1 MQLKSWVAGALAL
14 LSLAVQ
20 GAEEVQYQLTVTNAT
35 QHLAEVKAH
44 FPASENSEVMVQLP
58 NWRTGK
64 YQILPLAN
72 GLRRVQA
79 ISADGKAL
87 PIEKIDKS
95 SWKIQTSAGQGFSV
109 HYELYANE
117 LGSRTRHISD
127 SHAYLDASAV
137 FVYNPAMRPLPIS
150 ITLNVPEGWQSRS
163 GMDKGDC
170 EHCFVAR
177 DYDQLI
183 SSPIETGIHQFFST
197 KVDGRDIELLIWGEG
212 NYDSAQMLK
221 DLASIAKTTNAMF
234 DSLPYQQ
241 RYLFIVHATDGEG
254 GATEHLNSTV
264 IQRPRWNFAPR
275 KEYLKFIRTAAH
287 EYFHTWNV
295 KAYRPAGLVPY
306 DYHQENYSKLLWV
319 AEGNTSY
326 FDNLLTLQA
335 GVQTEKEYLEEL
347 NGSLTRY
354 FDTPGRFEQT
364 AAESSFDEWIQPNGD
379 RHQNASV
386 SIYTKGEML
395 GLVMDLMLRQASNG
409 KRGLADVHKAL
420 YRAHRIEQGGY
431 NSSDLLQ
438 ILQALSDE
446 DWQAFWR
453 DYVEGVKELPL
464 LELLQAAGIERVAEK
479 KSDDNNAFYWWGLEV
494 ESGSEKEF
502 AKIKSVLKDSPA
514 WKAGLTS
521 SDIVV
526 AIDSVKVD
534 AKTFAARAQDAKD
547 KAVTVQFFRHDRLR
561 STTLTAEPKASEKFK
576 LQVIEKAS
584 RKQQR
589 LRSAWLSQ

>member
-1 MQLKSWVAGALAL
+1 MQLKTLFVGTLAL
-14 LSLAVQ
+14 FSLMVH
-20 GAEEVQYQLTVTNAT
+20 GADQVQYQLTITNAT

-44 FPASENSEVMVQLP
+44 FPASEKSEVLVQLP

-72 GLRRVQA
+72 GLRDVQA
-79 ISADGKAL
+79 ISADGKSL
-87 PIEKIDKS
+87 PIEKVDKS
-95 SWKIQTSAGQGFSV
+95 SWRIQTAAGQGFSV

-117 LGSRTRHISD
+117 LGTRTRHISD

-137 FVYNPAMRPLPIS
+137 FVYNPVMRPLPIS
-150 ITLNVPEGWQSRS
+150 ITLNVPEGWRSRS

-170 EHCFVAR
+170 EHCFIAG

-183 SSPIETGIHQFFST
+183 SSPIETGIHQFLST

-221 DLASIAKTTNAMF
+221 DLAAMVKTTNAMF

-264 IQRPRWNFAPR
+264 IQRPRWSFAPR
-275 KEYLKFIRTAAH
+275 KEYLKFMRTAAH

-364 AAESSFDEWIQPNGD
+364 AAESSFDEWIQPSGD
-379 RHQNASV
+379 RHQNAAV

-395 GLVMDLMLRQASNG
+395 GLVMDLQLRQASNG

-420 YRAHRIEQGGY
+420 YRSHRVEQGGY

-438 ILQALSDE
+438 ILQALSDD

-479 KSDDNNAFYWWGLEV
+479 KADDNNAFYWWGLEV
-494 ESGSEKEF
+494 ESGSDKEF

-521 SDIVV
+521 SDVLV
-526 AIDSVKVD
+526 AIDDIKVD
-534 AKTFAARAQDAKD
+534 AKTFAARAQDVKD
-547 KAVTVQFFRHDRLR
+547 KPVTVQFFRHDRLR
-561 STTLTAEPKASEKFK
+561 STTLTAEPRAAEKFK
-576 LQVIEKAS
+576 LQAMGKPN
-584 RKQQR
+584 RRQQR
-589 LRSAWLSQ
+589 LRSGWLGK